1 MRISSG
7 TVWGGWSDLDYFWN
21 SVACGEGD
29 VHFSKSVAEWEED
42 FFWDSVVGMKISIFR
57 TEKCLT
63 YCDIFSLFE
72 ALCYCRIAHLQLEY
86 GPHLNYQ
93 KRICTS
99 SYIFFISLCPK

>member
-1 MRISSG
+1 MGQCGEGGVIWITFG
-7 TVWGGWSDLDYFWN
+7 TVWRVGRDMDYFW
-21 SVACGEGD
+21 
-29 VHFSKSVAEWEED
+29 KSVAEWEED